1 MTLLNLTRQLI
12 RYLLLHPKSRSLQ
25 IVSMDLWLPK
35 TIAIEPCYDEGHI
48 SIDQVEGHQEL

>member
-1 MTLLNLTRQLI
+1 MTLLDLTRQLI
-12 RYLLLHPKSRSLQ
+12 RHVLLHPKSCSLH

-35 TIAIEPCYDEGHI
+35 TIVIVPCYDEGHI